1 MPNGA
6 DKKLNFVAKVWD
18 EVAQAYRP
26 IYIAPDATNAV
37 QGDVKLSDA
46 TDSTLDAANGM
57 TAATPKAVKS
67 VQDNAN
73 NKLDKV
79 SGTDQTV
86 ASKVTFQNEQ
96 TFSKG
101 AVIPDGYYLTGD
113 VQGNASTAT
122 TLETSR
128 SISVKS
134 GNATAGSANFNGG
147 ANITINVPQLD
158 ATTLT
163 GMVPIASIPQGALER
178 LVKVANQTARFAL
191 TTGDVQLGDSVLQID
206 TGVMYIVVDTN
217 ELDNA
222 AGYQEYKASTAMS
235 VPWTGVQ
242 DKPESYPPSTHQH
255 PFTQITGTIAQSQ
268 IADGSIGAGKV
279 GFNYAGSAN
288 QGGAATSAVKLST
301 ARTISL
307 TGFVTGST
315 SFDGSGNVSIN
326 TSIAGGGIGTDNIED
341 DAITGDKLS
350 NNSVTTQHIVNGTIL
365 NEDISDATITGTKLA
380 NQTIPGSKLAN
391 QAVGTSQIA
400 NSAVTNAKITN
411 GAVNGDKIA
420 NDSVT
425 LNHLAADVGTVY
437 VGTTEPTDSNVL
449 IWVNPSASVTE

>member
-26 IYIAPDATNAV
+26 IYIAPDATNTV

-46 TDSTLDAANGM
+46 IDSTLDAANGM

-191 TTGDVQLGDSVLQID
+191 TTGDVQLGDSVLQTD

-268 IADGSIGAGKV
+268 IADGSIGASKV

-437 VGTTEPTDSNVL
+437 VGTIEPTDSNVL

>member
-46 TDSTLDAANGM
+46 TDSILDAANGM

-191 TTGDVQLGDSVLQID
+191 TTGDVQLGDSVLQTD

-315 SFDGSGNVSIN
+315 SFDGSGNVSIT

-449 IWVNPSASVTE
+449 IWVNPSANVTE

>member
-26 IYIAPDATNAV
+26 IYIAPDATDTV

-46 TDSTLDAANGM
+46 VDSALDAANGM
-57 TAATPKAVKS
+57 TAATPKAVKA
-67 VQDNAN
+67 VQDSAN

-79 SGTDQTV
+79 AGADQTV

-101 AVIPDGYYLTGD
+101 AVIPSGYYLTGN

-122 TLETSR
+122 TLENTR

-134 GNATAGSANFNGG
+134 GNANAGSANFNGG
-147 ANITINVPQLD
+147 ADITINVPQLD

-178 LVKVANQTARFAL
+178 LIKVASETARFAL
-191 TTGDVQLGDSVLQID
+191 TTENVQLGDSVLQTD

-242 DKPESYPPSTHQH
+242 GKPESYPPSAHQH
-255 PFTQITGTIAQSQ
+255 PFTDITGTIAQSQ

-288 QGGAATSAVKLST
+288 QGGAATSAVKLET

-326 TSIAGGGIGTDNIED
+326 TSVAGGGIGTDNIED

-365 NEDISDATITGTKLA
+365 DEDIANATITGTKLA

-400 NSAVTNAKITN
+400 NSAVTNAKIAN

-437 VGTTEPTDSNVL
+437 VGDIEPTDSNVL
-449 IWVNPSASVTE
+449 IWVNPSAATG

>member
-101 AVIPDGYYLTGD
+101 AVIPEGYYLTGN

-191 TTGDVQLGDSVLQID
+191 TTGDVQLGDSVLQTD

-326 TSIAGGGIGTDNIED
+326 TSIVGGGIGTDNIED

-437 VGTTEPTDSNVL
+437 VGTIEPTDSNVL
-449 IWVNPSASVTE
+449 IWVNPSASVTG

>member
-191 TTGDVQLGDSVLQID
+191 TTGDVQLGDSVLQTD

-400 NSAVTNAKITN
+400 NSAITNAKITN

>member
-26 IYIAPDATNAV
+26 IYIAPDATNTV

-46 TDSTLDAANGM
+46 TDSILDAANGM

-191 TTGDVQLGDSVLQID
+191 TTGDVQLGDSVLQTD

-437 VGTTEPTDSNVL
+437 VGDVEPTDSNVL
-449 IWVNPSASVTE
+449 IWVNPSVAIE

>member
-26 IYIAPDATNAV
+26 IYIAPDATDTV

-46 TDSTLDAANGM
+46 IDSTLDAANGM
-57 TAATPKAVKS
+57 TAATPKAVKA

-79 SGTDQTV
+79 AGADQTV

-101 AVIPDGYYLTGD
+101 AVIPSGYYLTGN

-122 TLETSR
+122 TLENTR

-147 ANITINVPQLD
+147 ADITINVPQLD

-178 LVKVANQTARFAL
+178 LVKVASETARFAL
-191 TTGDVQLGDSVLQID
+191 TTENVQLGDSVLQTD

-242 DKPESYPPSTHQH
+242 GKPESYPPSAHQH
-255 PFTQITGTIAQSQ
+255 PFTDITGTIAQSQ

-288 QGGAATSAVKLST
+288 QGGAATSAVKLET

-307 TGFVTGST
+307 TGFVIGST

-365 NEDISDATITGTKLA
+365 DEDIANATITGTKLA

-400 NSAVTNAKITN
+400 NSAVTNAKIAN

-437 VGTTEPTDSNVL
+437 VGTTQPTDSNVL
-449 IWVNPSASVTE
+449 IWVNPSAATG

>member
-26 IYIAPDATNAV
+26 IYIAPDATNTV

-46 TDSTLDAANGM
+46 TNSTLDAANGM

-191 TTGDVQLGDSVLQID
+191 TTGDVQLGDSVLQTD

-449 IWVNPSASVTE
+449 IWVNPSASITE

>member
-26 IYIAPDATNAV
+26 IYIAPDATNTV

-57 TAATPKAVKS
+57 TAATPKAVKA

-79 SGTDQTV
+79 AGADQTV

-101 AVIPDGYYLTGD
+101 AVIPSGYYLTGD
-113 VQGNASTAT
+113 VEGNASTAT

-134 GNATAGSANFNGG
+134 GNATAGSANFNG
-147 ANITINVPQLD
+147 AADITINVPQLD

-178 LVKVANQTARFAL
+178 LIKVANQTARFAL
-191 TTGDVQLGDSVLQID
+191 TTSDVQLGDSVLQTD

-242 DKPESYPPSTHQH
+242 GKPESYPPSAHQH
-255 PFTQITGTIAQSQ
+255 PFTDITGTIAQSQ

-288 QGGAATSAVKLST
+288 QGGAATSAVKLET

-365 NEDISDATITGTKLA
+365 DEDIANATITGTKLA

-425 LNHLAADVGTVY
+425 LNHLASDVGTVY
-437 VGTTEPTDSNVL
+437 VGTIEPTDSNVL
-449 IWVNPSASVTE
+449 IWVNPSANATG

>member
-26 IYIAPDATNAV
+26 IYIAPDATNTV

-57 TAATPKAVKS
+57 TAATPKAVKA

-79 SGTDQTV
+79 AGADQTV

-101 AVIPDGYYLTGD
+101 AVIPSGYYLTGD
-113 VQGNASTAT
+113 VEGNASTAT

-134 GNATAGSANFNGG
+134 GNATAGSANFNGA

-178 LVKVANQTARFAL
+178 LVKVASETARFAL
-191 TTGDVQLGDSVLQID
+191 TTENVQLGDSVLQTD

-242 DKPESYPPSTHQH
+242 GKPESYPPSAHQH
-255 PFTQITGTIAQSQ
+255 PFTDITGTIAQSQ

-288 QGGAATSAVKLST
+288 QGGAATSAVKLET

-365 NEDISDATITGTKLA
+365 DEDIANATITGTKLA

-400 NSAVTNAKITN
+400 NSAVTNAKIAN

-437 VGTTEPTDSNVL
+437 VGDVEPTDSNVL
-449 IWVNPSASVTE
+449 IWVNPSAATG

>member
-26 IYIAPDATNAV
+26 IYIAPDATDTI

-67 VQDNAN
+67 VQNNAN

-79 SGTDQTV
+79 AGADQTV

-101 AVIPDGYYLTGD
+101 ATIPSGYYLTGD
-113 VQGNASTAT
+113 VEGNASTAT
-122 TLETSR
+122 TLETTR

-134 GNATAGSANFNGG
+134 GSATAGSANFNGS
-147 ANITINVPQLD
+147 ADITINVPQLD

-191 TTGDVQLGDSVLQID
+191 TTGDVQLGDSVLQTD
-206 TGVMYIVVDTN
+206 TGVMYIVVDIN

-242 DKPESYPPSTHQH
+242 GKPESYPPSTHQH
-255 PFTQITGTIAQSQ
+255 PFTDITGTIAQSQ
-268 IADGSIGAGKV
+268 IANGSIGAGKV

-326 TSIAGGGIGTDNIED
+326 TSVAGGGIGTDNIED

-365 NEDISDATITGTKLA
+365 NEDIANATITGTKLA

-400 NSAVTNAKITN
+400 NSAVTNAKIAN

-437 VGTTEPTDSNVL
+437 VGDVEPTDSNVL
-449 IWVNPSASVTE
+449 IWVNPSAAIE

>member
-26 IYIAPDATNAV
+26 IYIAPDATDTV

-46 TDSTLDAANGM
+46 VDSALDAANGM

-79 SGTDQTV
+79 AGADQTV

-101 AVIPDGYYLTGD
+101 ATIPSGYYLTGD
-113 VQGNASTAT
+113 VEGNASTAT

-134 GNATAGSANFNGG
+134 GNATAGSANFNGS
-147 ANITINVPQLD
+147 ADITINVPQLD

-206 TGVMYIVVDTN
+206 TGVMYIVVDIN
-217 ELDNA
+217 KLDNA

-242 DKPESYPPSTHQH
+242 GKPSSYPPAAHQH
-255 PFTQITGTIAQSQ
+255 PFTDITGTIAQSQ

-326 TSIAGGGIGTDNIED
+326 TSVAGGGIGTDNIED

-365 NEDISDATITGTKLA
+365 DEDIANATITGTKLA

-400 NSAVTNAKITN
+400 NSAVTNAKIAN
-411 GAVNGDKIA
+411 GAVNGNKIA

-437 VGTTEPTDSNVL
+437 VGDVEPTDSNVL
-449 IWVNPSASVTE
+449 IWVNPSAAIE

>member
-26 IYIAPDATNAV
+26 IYIAPDATNTV

-46 TDSTLDAANGM
+46 TDSILDAANGM

-191 TTGDVQLGDSVLQID
+191 TTGDVQLGDSVLQTD

>member
-26 IYIAPDATNAV
+26 IYIAPDATNTV

-57 TAATPKAVKS
+57 TAATPKAVKT

-79 SGTDQTV
+79 AGTDQTV

-101 AVIPDGYYLTGD
+101 AVIPSGYYLTGD
-113 VQGNASTAT
+113 VEGNASTASA
-122 TLETSR
+122 LETSR

-134 GNATAGSANFNGG
+134 GNATAGSANFNGA

-163 GMVPIASIPQGALER
+163 GMVPVASIPQGALER

-191 TTGDVQLGDSVLQID
+191 TTDDVQLGDSVLQTD
-206 TGVMYIVVDTN
+206 TGVMYIVVDAN

-242 DKPESYPPSTHQH
+242 GKPESYPPSAHQH
-255 PFTQITGTIAQSQ
+255 PFTDITGTIAQSQ

-279 GFNYAGSAN
+279 GFNYAGSSN
-288 QGGAATSAVKLST
+288 RGGAATSAVKLST

-365 NEDISDATITGTKLA
+365 NEDIANATITGTKLA
-380 NQTIPGSKLAN
+380 NQTITSGKIAN

-425 LNHLAADVGTVY
+425 LNHLAADIGTVY
-437 VGTTEPTDSNVL
+437 VGTTQPTDSNIL
-449 IWVNPSASVTE
+449 IWVNPSADATG

>member
-26 IYIAPDATNAV
+26 IYIAPDATNTI

-57 TAATPKAVKS
+57 TAATPKAVKA

-79 SGTDQTV
+79 AGADQTV

-101 AVIPDGYYLTGD
+101 ATIPPGYYLTGK
-113 VQGNASTAT
+113 VEGNASTAT
-122 TLETSR
+122 TLESSR

-134 GNATAGSANFNGG
+134 GNATAGSANFNGS
-147 ANITINVPQLD
+147 ADITINVPQLD

-191 TTGDVQLGDSVLQID
+191 TTGDVQLGDSVLQTD

-437 VGTTEPTDSNVL
+437 VGTIEPTDSNVL

>member
-26 IYIAPDATNAV
+26 IYIAPDATDTV

-46 TDSTLDAANGM
+46 IDSTLDATNGM
-57 TAATPKAVKS
+57 TAATPKAVKA

-79 SGTDQTV
+79 AGADQTV

-101 AVIPDGYYLTGD
+101 AVIPSGYYLTGN

-122 TLETSR
+122 TLENTR
-128 SISVKS
+128 SISIKS
-134 GNATAGSANFNGG
+134 GTATAGSANFNGG
-147 ANITINVPQLD
+147 ADITINVPQLD

-178 LVKVANQTARFAL
+178 LVKVASETARFAL
-191 TTGDVQLGDSVLQID
+191 TTENVQLGDSVLQTD

-242 DKPESYPPSTHQH
+242 GKPESYPPSAHQH
-255 PFTQITGTIAQSQ
+255 PFTDITGTIAQSQ

-326 TSIAGGGIGTDNIED
+326 TSIVGGGIGTDNIED

-365 NEDISDATITGTKLA
+365 DEDIANATITGTKLA

-400 NSAVTNAKITN
+400 NSAVTNAKIAN
-411 GAVNGDKIA
+411 GAVNGNKIA

-425 LNHLAADVGTVY
+425 LNHLAADIGTVY
-437 VGTTEPTDSNVL
+437 VGDVEPTDSNVL
-449 IWVNPSASVTE
+449 IWVNPSAAIE

>member
-26 IYIAPDATNAV
+26 IYIAPDATNTV

-46 TDSTLDAANGM
+46 IDSTLDAANGM

-134 GNATAGSANFNGG
+134 GNATTGSANFNGG

-178 LVKVANQTARFAL
+178 LVKVADQTARFAL
-191 TTGDVQLGDSVLQID
+191 TTSDVQLGDSVLQTD
-206 TGVMYIVVDTN
+206 TGVMYIIVDTN

-437 VGTTEPTDSNVL
+437 VGDVEPTDSNVL
-449 IWVNPSASVTE
+449 IWVNPSAAIG

>member
-26 IYIAPDATNAV
+26 IYIAPDATNTV

-57 TAATPKAVKS
+57 TAATPKAVKA

-79 SGTDQTV
+79 AGADQTV

-101 AVIPDGYYLTGD
+101 AVIPSGYYLTGD
-113 VQGNASTAT
+113 VEGNASTAT

-134 GNATAGSANFNGG
+134 GNATAGSANFNGA

-178 LVKVANQTARFAL
+178 LVKVASETARFAL
-191 TTGDVQLGDSVLQID
+191 TTENVQLGDSVLQTD

-242 DKPESYPPSTHQH
+242 GKPESYPPSAHQH
-255 PFTQITGTIAQSQ
+255 PFTDITGTIAQSQ

-288 QGGAATSAVKLST
+288 QGGAATSAVKLET

-365 NEDISDATITGTKLA
+365 DEDIANATITGTKLA

-400 NSAVTNAKITN
+400 NSAVTNAKIAN

-437 VGTTEPTDSNVL
+437 VGDIEPTDSNVL
-449 IWVNPSASVTE
+449 IWVNPSAATG

>member
-26 IYIAPDATNAV
+26 IYIAPDATDTV

-46 TDSTLDAANGM
+46 VDSALDAANGM

-79 SGTDQTV
+79 AGADQTV

-101 AVIPDGYYLTGD
+101 ATIPSGYYLTGD
-113 VQGNASTAT
+113 VEGNASTAT

-134 GNATAGSANFNGG
+134 GNATAGSANFNGS

-178 LVKVANQTARFAL
+178 LIKVANQTARFAL
-191 TTGDVQLGDSVLQID
+191 TTGDVQLGDSVLQTD

-242 DKPESYPPSTHQH
+242 GKPESYPPSTHQH
-255 PFTQITGTIAQSQ
+255 PFTDITGTIAQSQ
-268 IADGSIGAGKV
+268 IADGSIGASKV

-326 TSIAGGGIGTDNIED
+326 TSVAGGGIGTDNIED

-365 NEDISDATITGTKLA
+365 NEDIANATITGTKLA

-400 NSAVTNAKITN
+400 NSAVTNAKIAN

-437 VGTTEPTDSNVL
+437 VGDVEPTDSNVL
-449 IWVNPSASVTE
+449 IWVNPSAAIE

>member
-26 IYIAPDATNAV
+26 IYIAPDATNTV

-46 TDSTLDAANGM
+46 IDSTLDAANGM

-191 TTGDVQLGDSVLQID
+191 TTGDVQLGDSVLQTD

-437 VGTTEPTDSNVL
+437 VGTIEPTDSNVL

>member
-26 IYIAPDATNAV
+26 IYIAPDATNTV

-46 TDSTLDAANGM
+46 IDSTLDAANGM

-67 VQDNAN
+67 VQESAN

-147 ANITINVPQLD
+147 ADITINVPQLD

-191 TTGDVQLGDSVLQID
+191 TTGDVQLGDSVLQTD

-301 ARTISL
+301 ACTISL

-437 VGTTEPTDSNVL
+437 VGDVEPTDSNVL
-449 IWVNPSASVTE
+449 IWVNPSAAIE

>member
-26 IYIAPDATNAV
+26 IYIAPDATNTV

-46 TDSTLDAANGM
+46 IDSTLDAANGM

-178 LVKVANQTARFAL
+178 LVKVADQTARFAL
-191 TTGDVQLGDSVLQID
+191 TTSDVQLGDSVLQTD
-206 TGVMYIVVDTN
+206 TGVMYIIVDTN

-437 VGTTEPTDSNVL
+437 VGTIEPTDSNVL

>member
-191 TTGDVQLGDSVLQID
+191 TTGDVQLGDSVLQTD

-411 GAVNGDKIA
+411 DAVNGDKIA

>member
-26 IYIAPDATNAV
+26 IYIAPDATNTV

-57 TAATPKAVKS
+57 TAATPKAVKA

-79 SGTDQTV
+79 AGADQTV
-86 ASKVTFQNEQ
+86 ASKVTFQNKQ

-101 AVIPDGYYLTGD
+101 AVIPSGYYLTGD
-113 VQGNASTAT
+113 VEGNASTAT

-134 GNATAGSANFNGG
+134 GNATAGSANFNGA

-178 LVKVANQTARFAL
+178 LVKVASETARFAL
-191 TTGDVQLGDSVLQID
+191 TTENVQLGDSVLQTD

-242 DKPESYPPSTHQH
+242 GKPESYPPSAHQH
-255 PFTQITGTIAQSQ
+255 PFTDITGTIAQSQ

-288 QGGAATSAVKLST
+288 QGGAATSAVKLET

-365 NEDISDATITGTKLA
+365 DEDIANATITGTKLA

-400 NSAVTNAKITN
+400 NSAVTNAKIAN

-437 VGTTEPTDSNVL
+437 VGDIEPTDSNVL
-449 IWVNPSASVTE
+449 IWVNPSAATG

>member
-26 IYIAPDATNAV
+26 IYIAPDATNTV

-57 TAATPKAVKS
+57 TAATPKAVKA

-79 SGTDQTV
+79 AGADQTV

-101 AVIPDGYYLTGD
+101 AVIPSGYYLTGD
-113 VQGNASTAT
+113 VEGNASTAT

-134 GNATAGSANFNGG
+134 GNATAGSANFNGA

-178 LVKVANQTARFAL
+178 LVKVASETARFAL
-191 TTGDVQLGDSVLQID
+191 TTENVQLGDSVLQTD

-242 DKPESYPPSTHQH
+242 GKPESYPPSAHQH
-255 PFTQITGTIAQSQ
+255 PFTDITGTIAQSQ

-288 QGGAATSAVKLST
+288 QGGAATSAVKLET

-365 NEDISDATITGTKLA
+365 DEDIANATITGTKLA

-400 NSAVTNAKITN
+400 NSAVTNAKIAN

-437 VGTTEPTDSNVL
+437 VGTTQPTDSNVL
-449 IWVNPSASVTE
+449 IWVNPSAATG

>member
-18 EVAQAYRP
+18 DVAQAYRP
-26 IYIAPDATNAV
+26 IYIAPDATDTV

-57 TAATPKAVKS
+57 TAATPKAVKV
-67 VQDNAN
+67 VQDSAN

-79 SGTDQTV
+79 AGADQTV

-96 TFSKG
+96 MFSKG
-101 AVIPDGYYLTGD
+101 ATIPSGYYLTGD
-113 VQGNASTAT
+113 VEGNASTAT

-134 GNATAGSANFNGG
+134 GNATVGSANFNGS

-178 LVKVANQTARFAL
+178 LIKVADQTARFAL
-191 TTGDVQLGDSVLQID
+191 TTSDVQLGDSVLQTD

-242 DKPESYPPSTHQH
+242 GKPESYPPSAHQH
-255 PFTQITGTIAQSQ
+255 PFTDITGTIAQSQ

-365 NEDISDATITGTKLA
+365 DEDIANATITGTKLA

-400 NSAVTNAKITN
+400 NSAVTNAKIAD
-411 GAVNGDKIA
+411 GAVNGNKIA

-437 VGTTEPTDSNVL
+437 VGDTEPTNSNVL
-449 IWVNPSASVTE
+449 IWVNPSAAIE

>member
-1 MPNGA
+1 MPNGV

-26 IYIAPDATNAV
+26 IYIAPDATNTI

-79 SGTDQTV
+79 VGADQTV

-101 AVIPDGYYLTGD
+101 AVIPSGYYLTGD
-113 VQGNASTAT
+113 VEGNALTAT

-134 GNATAGSANFNGG
+134 GNATAGSANFNGA

-178 LVKVANQTARFAL
+178 LVKVADQTARFAL
-191 TTGDVQLGDSVLQID
+191 TTSDVQLGDSVLQTD

-222 AGYQEYKASTAMS
+222 VGYQEYKASTAMS

-365 NEDISDATITGTKLA
+365 NEDIADATITGTKLA
-380 NQTIPGSKLAN
+380 NQTIPGSKIAN

-437 VGTTEPTDSNVL
+437 VGDVEPTDSNVL
-449 IWVNPSASVTE
+449 IWVNPSAATE

>member
-26 IYIAPDATNAV
+26 IYIAPDATDTV

-46 TDSTLDAANGM
+46 VDSTLDAANGM

-79 SGTDQTV
+79 AGADQTV

-101 AVIPDGYYLTGD
+101 ATIPSGYYLTGD
-113 VQGNASTAT
+113 VEGNASTAT

-134 GNATAGSANFNGG
+134 GNATAGSANFNGS
-147 ANITINVPQLD
+147 ADITINVPQLD

-191 TTGDVQLGDSVLQID
+191 TTGDVQLGDSVLQTD

-242 DKPESYPPSTHQH
+242 GKPASYPPAAHQH
-255 PFTQITGTIAQSQ
+255 PFTDITGTIAQSQ

-326 TSIAGGGIGTDNIED
+326 TSIVGGGIGTDNIED
-341 DAITGDKLS
+341 DAITSDKLS

-365 NEDISDATITGTKLA
+365 DEDIANATITGTKLA

-400 NSAVTNAKITN
+400 NSAVTNAKIAN
-411 GAVNGDKIA
+411 GAVNGNKIA

-425 LNHLAADVGTVY
+425 LNHLAADIGTVY
-437 VGTTEPTDSNVL
+437 VGDIEPTDSNVL
-449 IWVNPSASVTE
+449 IWVNPSAAIE

>member
-26 IYIAPDATNAV
+26 IYIAPDATDTV

-46 TDSTLDAANGM
+46 TDNSLDAANGM
-57 TAATPKAVKS
+57 TAATPKAVKA

-79 SGTDQTV
+79 AGADQTV

-101 AVIPDGYYLTGD
+101 AVIPSGYYLTGD
-113 VQGNASTAT
+113 VDGNASTAT

-134 GNATAGSANFNGG
+134 GNATAGSANFNGA

-191 TTGDVQLGDSVLQID
+191 TTDDVQLGDSVLQTD
-206 TGVMYIVVDTN
+206 TGVMYIVVDIN

-242 DKPESYPPSTHQH
+242 DKPEAYPPSTHQH

-365 NEDISDATITGTKLA
+365 DEDIANATITGTKLA
-380 NQTIPGSKLAN
+380 NQTITSGKIAN

-400 NSAVTNAKITN
+400 NSAVTNVKIVN

-437 VGTTEPTDSNVL
+437 VGATQPTDSNVL
-449 IWVNPSASVTE
+449 IWVNPSANATG

>member
-73 NKLDKV
+73 NKLDKI

-113 VQGNASTAT
+113 VQGNASTTT

-191 TTGDVQLGDSVLQID
+191 TTGDVQLGDSVLQTD

-279 GFNYAGSAN
+279 GFNYAGSAS

-326 TSIAGGGIGTDNIED
+326 TSIAEGGIGTDNIED

-437 VGTTEPTDSNVL
+437 VGTTQPTDSNVL
-449 IWVNPSASVTE
+449 IWVNPSASATG

>member
-191 TTGDVQLGDSVLQID
+191 TTGDVQLGDSVLQTD

-341 DAITGDKLS
+341 DAITSDKLS

-437 VGTTEPTDSNVL
+437 VGDVEPTDSNVL
-449 IWVNPSASVTE
+449 IWVNPSAAIE

>member
-26 IYIAPDATNAV
+26 IYIAPDATDTV

-46 TDSTLDAANGM
+46 VDSALDAANGM

-79 SGTDQTV
+79 AGADQTV

-101 AVIPDGYYLTGD
+101 ATIPSGYYLTGD
-113 VQGNASTAT
+113 VEGNASTAT

-134 GNATAGSANFNGG
+134 GNATAGSANFNGS

-191 TTGDVQLGDSVLQID
+191 TTGDVQLGDSVLQTD

-242 DKPESYPPSTHQH
+242 GKPESYPPSTHQH
-255 PFTQITGTIAQSQ
+255 PFTDITGTIAQSQ
-268 IADGSIGAGKV
+268 IADGSIGASKV

-326 TSIAGGGIGTDNIED
+326 TSVAGGGIGTDNIED

-365 NEDISDATITGTKLA
+365 NEDIANATITGTKLA

-400 NSAVTNAKITN
+400 NSAVTNAKIAN

-437 VGTTEPTDSNVL
+437 VGDVEPTDSNVL
-449 IWVNPSASVTE
+449 IWVNPSAAIE

>member
-26 IYIAPDATNAV
+26 IYIAPDATDTV

-46 TDSTLDAANGM
+46 TDSLLDAANGM
-57 TAATPKAVKS
+57 TAATPKAVKA

-79 SGTDQTV
+79 AGADQTV

-101 AVIPDGYYLTGD
+101 AVIPSGYYLTGD
-113 VQGNASTAT
+113 VEGNASTAT

-128 SISVKS
+128 NISVKS
-134 GNATAGSANFNGG
+134 GNATAGSANFNGS

-191 TTGDVQLGDSVLQID
+191 TTDDVQLGDSVLQTD

-242 DKPESYPPSTHQH
+242 DKPESYPPSAHQH
-255 PFTQITGTIAQSQ
+255 PFTDITGTIAQSQ

-341 DAITGDKLS
+341 DAITSDKLS

-365 NEDISDATITGTKLA
+365 DEDIANATITGTKLA
-380 NQTIPGSKLAN
+380 NQTITSGKIAN

-400 NSAVTNAKITN
+400 NSAVTNAKIVN

-437 VGTTEPTDSNVL
+437 VGTTQPTDSNVL
-449 IWVNPSASVTE
+449 IWVNPSANAAG

>member
-57 TAATPKAVKS
+57 TAATPKAVKF

-191 TTGDVQLGDSVLQID
+191 TTGDVQLGDSVLQTD

-288 QGGAATSAVKLST
+288 QGGAATSAVKLET
-301 ARTISL
+301 ARTILL

-437 VGTTEPTDSNVL
+437 VGTTQPTDSNVL
-449 IWVNPSASVTE
+449 IWVNPSADATG

>member
-26 IYIAPDATNAV
+26 IYIAPDATNTV

-57 TAATPKAVKS
+57 TAATPKAVKA

-79 SGTDQTV
+79 AGADQTV

-101 AVIPDGYYLTGD
+101 AVIPSGYYLTGD
-113 VQGNASTAT
+113 VEGNASTAT

-147 ANITINVPQLD
+147 ADITINVPQLD

-178 LVKVANQTARFAL
+178 LVKVASETARFSL
-191 TTGDVQLGDSVLQID
+191 TTENVQLGDSVLQTD

-242 DKPESYPPSTHQH
+242 GKPESYPPSAHQH
-255 PFTQITGTIAQSQ
+255 PFTDITGTIAQSQ

-288 QGGAATSAVKLST
+288 QGGAATSAVKLET

-326 TSIAGGGIGTDNIED
+326 TSVAGGGIGTDNIED

-365 NEDISDATITGTKLA
+365 DEDIANATITGTKLA

-400 NSAVTNAKITN
+400 NSAVTNAKIAN
-411 GAVNGDKIA
+411 GAVNGNKIA

-437 VGTTEPTDSNVL
+437 VGDVEPTDSNVL
-449 IWVNPSASVTE
+449 IWVNPSAAIE

>member
-191 TTGDVQLGDSVLQID
+191 TTGDVQLGDSVLQTD

-242 DKPESYPPSTHQH
+242 NKPESYPPSTHQH

-449 IWVNPSASVTE
+449 IWVNPSANATG